1 MSFHGSIPRSSGG
14 ADEEAS
20 SAADRE
26 SAAAP
31 KRSAHGVELRQWTKA
46 KPAGGCS
53 TDPHRWVLV
62 VCGLMV
68 GRRGINVGN
77 EPTCSTSAR
86 TWVRGIDDEKK
97 SSLRGTDNE
106 ISPYRRLTELISSV
120 PRIGR
125 VSSVPRSRSA
135 RSAPGV

>member
-31 KRSAHGVELRQWTKA
+31 KRSAHGVELRQWTEA
-46 KPAGGCS
+46 EPAGGCS
-53 TDPHRWVLV
+53 TFSDCQDPHRWVLV

-97 SSLRGTDNE
+97 ARFVEPTTKSV
-106 ISPYRRLTELISSV
+106 LTKDLQS
-120 PRIGR
+120 
-125 VSSVPRSRSA
+125 
-135 RSAPGV
+135 